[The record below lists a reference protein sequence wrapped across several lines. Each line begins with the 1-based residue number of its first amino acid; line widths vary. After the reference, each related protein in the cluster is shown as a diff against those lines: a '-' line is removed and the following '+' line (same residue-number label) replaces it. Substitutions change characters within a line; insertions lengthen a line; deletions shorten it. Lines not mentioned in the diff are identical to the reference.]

1 MSSSRSKFFEKAQLV
16 NSWNRIMPPSLV
28 SMASNSASMSSI
40 SSPVHFSIRGLQNI
54 EPVDVENKIRKIY
67 SFAHCKLLKLA
78 RSNKVRR
85 SPRWAKLKISLN
97 VTWSLIKLALFVL
110 IPRLPHIYNHT
121 KHQAASP
128 NPVLC
133 NPTLKSHCAISL

>member
-1 MSSSRSKFFEKAQLV
+1 MYDIHERVQVYKNL
-16 NSWNRIMPPSLV
+16 
-28 SMASNSASMSSI
+28 SI
-40 SSPVHFSIRGLQNI
+40 AERKPRKCSYK
-54 EPVDVENKIRKIY
+54 KIRKIY

-78 RSNKVRR
+78 RTNKVRR

-97 VTWSLIKLALFVL
+97 LTWSLIKLALFVL